1 MRTAMQS
8 LALLAPSDAMVVSRM
23 LKCLFEIETDDGA
36 VVAID
41 HAKQLAERLQLQKR
55 AAR

>member
-23 LKCLFEIETDDGA
+23 LKSLFEIETDDGA